1 MTDNE
6 QAANVSVGFE
16 GGGSAGEPGAHKG
29 TRGFEMDIELSFAQP
44 VPRAEAEQTVAGL
57 GLADLRAEWYGEGEL
72 RGARLNGDLA
82 LDQAR
87 SALRGAFQAGQLKSA
102 ELGLR
107 GFLRSAEGKTEWMPW
122 RRNAV
127 TPKAEVDGIAF
138 EEGVRYIVE

>member
-1 MTDNE
+1 MSDNE
-6 QAANVSVGFE
+6 QTANVSVGFE

-29 TRGFEMDIELSFAQP
+29 VRGFELDIELSFARP
-44 VPRAEAEQTVAGL
+44 LPRPEAEEAVAEL
-57 GLADLRAEWYGEGEL
+57 GLADLRAEWYGEGEV

-82 LDQAR
+82 PDQAR
-87 SALRGAFQAGQLKSA
+87 DRLRAAFDRGLLKSA
-102 ELGLR
+102 ELGQR

-127 TPKAEVDGIAF
+127 TPQAELDGISF